1 LIGNYPNPF
10 NPETTISFS
19 VAQTSSLVNVEI
31 FNIKGQKV
39 KQLVNE
45 ILPAGRHIAVW
56 NGKDDNGKQATS
68 GIYFYQMKSG
78 DYQKSRKILLLK

>member
-56 NGKDDNGKQATS
+56 NGKDDNGKQAAS

-78 DYQKSRKILLLK
+78 DYQKSSKMLLLK